1 MDDLFSQTWQEIIA
15 RPSGQFAMRFYLQ
28 PLVATVLAV
37 RDGMKDARTGSPVF
51 LWTVVSDPAH
61 RGELLRSAWKS
72 IGKVF
77 VMALVLDVVYQL
89 VVLGGLR
96 PLAGIF
102 IAVLLA
108 IIPYVIVR
116 GPVSRLMR
124 GTPKGKPA

>member
-1 MDDLFSQTWQEIIA
+1 MDEFISQTWNEIMA
-15 RPSGQFAMRFYLQ
+15 RPSGPFAMRFYLQ

-61 RGELLRSAWKS
+61 RAELLRGAWKS

-77 VMALVLDVVYQL
+77 GMALVLDIVYQF

-102 IAVLLA
+102 IAIVLA
-108 IIPYVIVR
+108 IIPYTIVR

-124 GTPKGKPA
+124 GTPKRKPA